1 MDIERRNFLKGVAC
15 GGLMLATGVP
25 AALAAEGPRK
35 SLPPDAVGFLY
46 DATLC
51 IGCKACVSACKK
63 YNDMP
68 AEHSTKDQIYD
79 NPIDLSSKTLN
90 IIKLYQSGQ
99 GGEKDKENGFSFV
112 KRQCMHCADPSCIS
126 ACPVSALKK
135 DQQTGIVTY
144 NKDACIGCRYCQVA
158 CPYDIPKFEF
168 DKAFP
173 QIRKC
178 QLCAHRMKEGKYAAC
193 AEFCPTGSTVYGKVS
208 DLLEEAKRRLTLK
221 AGEDAKFPIAKL
233 GSAQI
238 NKRAAAQYIPHI
250 FGEKEGGGTQILML
264 AAVPFDKLGLPDLP
278 ETSDASKSEH
288 IQHTIYKGMI
298 GPAALLAG
306 LLAVAYK
313 NTKDK

>member
-15 GGLMLATGVP
+15 GGLMMATGVP

-35 SLPPDAVGFLY
+35 SLPPGAVGFLY

-51 IGCKACVSACKK
+51 IGCKACVSACKQ

-68 AEHSTKDQIYD
+68 PEHSSADQIWD

-90 IIKLYQSGQ
+90 IIKLYQSGG

-112 KRQCMHCADPSCIS
+112 KRQCMHCVDPSCIS
-126 ACPVSALKK
+126 ACPVSALTK
-135 DQQTGIVTY
+135 DPQTGIVSY
-144 NKDACIGCRYCQVA
+144 NKNACIGCRYCQVA
-158 CPYDIPKFEF
+158 CPFDVPKFEY

-193 AEFCPTGSTVYGKVS
+193 CEFCPTGASVFGPVS
-208 DLLEEAKRRLTLK
+208 DLVAEANRRLTLK
-221 AGEDAKFPIAKL
+221 AGEDAKFPVSKL
-233 GSAQI
+233 GSGHF
-238 NKRAAAQYIPHI
+238 NKRPAAQYFPHLY
-250 FGEKEGGGTQILML
+250 GEKEGGGTQTLML
-264 AAVPFDKLGLPDLP
+264 AGVPFDKLGLPDLP

-298 GPAALLAG
+298 GPAVLLAG
-306 LLAVAYK
+306 LLATVYK